1 MVSLLTCCEPTSE
14 TLVLGREVDGPL
26 ILAAG
31 VGLQDAFDNHF
42 RLVSHRLHTDT
53 HLQDTSD
60 PCEMRVCPD
69 KGGTCTDALGSN
81 CNCHGSACVL
91 HTELSSKEELI
102 KVK

>member
-1 MVSLLTCCEPTSE
+1 MTLRTCCQPISE
-14 TLVLGREVDGPL
+14 TDVLGREVDGPL
-26 ILAAG
+26 VLADG
-31 VGLQDAFDNHF
+31 IELQDAFDEGF

-60 PCEMRVCPD
+60 PCDMRACPD

-81 CNCHGSACVL
+81 CNCNGRACVL